1 MKDADLAKAVR
12 DAVATLNEALA
23 QAARHNL
30 AVTLRTTAHQTTGGV
45 ERVVVEPRIFK
56 QL

>member
-1 MKDADLAKAVR
+1 MTDTNLAKAVR
-12 DAVATLNEALA
+12 DAVTALNEALA
-23 QAARHNL
+23 EAARHNL

-45 ERVVVEPRIFK
+45 EQVVVATQIFK

>member
-1 MKDADLAKAVR
+1 MRDADLAKTVR
-12 DAVATLNEALA
+12 DAVAALNEALA
-23 QAARHNL
+23 LAARHNL

-45 ERVVVEPRIFK
+45 ERVVVNSQIFK

>member
-1 MKDADLAKAVR
+1 MTDAELAKSVR
-12 DAVATLNEALA
+12 DAVERLNTALA
-23 QAARHNL
+23 EAARHNL

-45 ERVVVEPRIFK
+45 EQVVVEPRIFK

>member
-1 MKDADLAKAVR
+1 MSDAEIAQTVREAVER
-12 DAVATLNEALA
+12 LNAALA
-23 QAARHNL
+23 EAARHNL

-45 ERVVVEPRIFK
+45 EQVVVEPRIFK

>member
-23 QAARHNL
+23 QAAQHNL

>member
-1 MKDADLAKAVR
+1 MTDDELAQSVR
-12 DAVATLNEALA
+12 DAVDNLNAALA
-23 QAARHNL
+23 EAARQNL

-45 ERVVVEPRIFK
+45 EQVVVETRIFK

>member
-1 MKDADLAKAVR
+1 MTDAELAQSIR
-12 DAVATLNEALA
+12 DAVERLNAALA
-23 QAARHNL
+23 EAARHNL

-45 ERVVVEPRIFK
+45 EQIVVEPRILK

>member
-1 MKDADLAKAVR
+1 MTDAELAQSVRAAVEK
-12 DAVATLNEALA
+12 LNSALA
-23 QAARHNL
+23 EAARQNL

-45 ERVVVEPRIFK
+45 EQVVVETRILK